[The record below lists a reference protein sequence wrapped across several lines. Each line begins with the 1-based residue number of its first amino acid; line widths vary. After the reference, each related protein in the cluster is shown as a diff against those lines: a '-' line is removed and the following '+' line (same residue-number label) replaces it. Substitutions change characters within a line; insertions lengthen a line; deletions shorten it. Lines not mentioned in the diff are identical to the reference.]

1 MMKDT
6 TNLILKIVYG
16 LVSVLLFEAGIV
28 TQSLDFMK
36 EH

>member
-16 LVSVLLFEAGIV
+16 LVSVLLFEGGIV
-28 TQSLDFMK
+28 TQHHNL
-36 EH
+36 